1 MRQQPN
7 DKYYKN
13 ISNIQ
18 TSKIIKKKL
27 TTLVFILGKIKKN
40 IKKHNI
46 TNKTKQQSKTKT
58 EQNYIKWWKCK
69 KNHFTAFH
77 NQHKL
82 CFLNI
87 EWKVLTNKMIEA
99 IRTSL
104 KFICRTKWWTWSTC
118 IGQLRFPNGG
128 KWRSITRNN

>member
-46 TNKTKQQSKTKT
+46 TNKTKQNKT
-58 EQNYIKWWKCK
+58 
-69 KNHFTAFH
+69 
-77 NQHKL
+77 
-82 CFLNI
+82 
-87 EWKVLTNKMIEA
+87 
-99 IRTSL
+99 
-104 KFICRTKWWTWSTC
+104 TK
-118 IGQLRFPNGG
+118 
-128 KWRSITRNN
+128 